1 MEDVESRQEKEF
13 LFSGVSQKKRDR
25 RKYLLKVHHL
35 EVSEKPTVEV
45 NCLFRKKTL
54 MPEKPAEVLKEE
66 KLVDYRSVKK
76 NLKFPLFYRELNST
90 DLLSKEKPH
99 TIAVLDRP

>member
-1 MEDVESRQEKEF
+1 MEGLESRQEKEF

-45 NCLFRKKTL
+45 NSLFCKKTL
-54 MPEKPAEVLKEE
+54 LPEKPAEVLKEE
-66 KLVDYRSVKK
+66 KQLDYRPHKK
-76 NLKFPLFYRELNST
+76 NLKFPLFYR
-90 DLLSKEKPH
+90 
-99 TIAVLDRP
+99 